1 MNKVLNNSKENGETT
16 TEQQILAAAE
26 REFVSKGFAGA
37 RTTSIAEAAGVTHAM
52 LHYYFRTKENLFE
65 KIIAEKADMLQE
77 VFLGAFG
84 DESATFSER
93 IKMGVARHFD
103 FVAANPQLPMFVFN
117 EVSRDAQRCAGF
129 VNRAII
135 KGHKLIMSLQRQI
148 DDAAARGECRPMD
161 AVHFLMD
168 IASLNLF
175 TFIAAPLLE
184 TAGVA
189 GRREEFLRARK
200 QENIETIMSR
210 MKP

>member
-1 MNKVLNNSKENGETT
+1 MNKVLNNSKVNGETT

-117 EVSRDAQRCAGF
+117 EVYRDPQRCAGF
-129 VNRAII
+129 ISRVFK
-135 KGHKLIMSLQRQI
+135 KGHEVIKNLQRQI
-148 DDAAARGECRPMD
+148 DEATARGECRQMY
-161 AVHFLMD
+161 AGHLLMD

-200 QENIETIMSR
+200 QENIETIISR